1 MRNNGICAGLDGL
14 TSVKGELGGINK
26 EALILLWEVITD
38 IFIEDWDFVDKVYH
52 VGIGNPP
59 FIQHGGYKLTH
70 SDITNLLSAWRLYNY
85 VKDPRHIVEIGGG
98 FGCLTAMLKRLWPR
112 AKFTLIDLKE
122 SLRIQRYYLK
132 ESFGTLSDF
141 SFKQDM
147 DGIESADLVINIRS
161 MMEMTKAQVDYYINH
176 IQSLSSRGIDD
187 GEYDEDG
194 EWIPEDDP
202 GIYFYCVNRYGK
214 YDVKLREYPFD
225 DDWQIHV
232 SQPLPG
238 QDHVHEYLLQRGP
251 GHFTN
256 QLKTLRL

>member
-1 MRNNGICAGLDGL
+1 
-14 TSVKGELGGINK
+14 
-26 EALILLWEVITD
+26 
-38 IFIEDWDFVDKVYH
+38 
-52 VGIGNPP
+52 
-59 FIQHGGYKLTH
+59 
-70 SDITNLLSAWRLYNY
+70 
-85 VKDPRHIVEIGGG
+85 
-98 FGCLTAMLKRLWPR
+98 MLKRLYPR
-112 AKFTLIDLKE
+112 AKFTLIDLKG

-141 SFKQDM
+141 TFAQDM
-147 DGIESADLVINIRS
+147 KGIEQADLVINIRS

-176 IQSLSSRGIDD
+176 IQDMD
-187 GEYDEDG
+187 TD
-194 EWIPEDDP
+194 
-202 GIYFYCVNRYGK
+202 YFYCVNRYVK